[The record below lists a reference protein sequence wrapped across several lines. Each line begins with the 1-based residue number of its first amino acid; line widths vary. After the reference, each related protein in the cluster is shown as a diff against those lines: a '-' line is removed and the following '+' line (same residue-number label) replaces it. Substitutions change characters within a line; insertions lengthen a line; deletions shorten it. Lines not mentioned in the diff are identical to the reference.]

1 MALVSAGFQLAVTL
15 VDQGKGKSTLRYDLT
30 AADAAAAA
38 TATAAILAALA
49 AVTDAGIQSYTLG
62 EVFKDAAVGSG
73 SGQVENLAVITAK
86 IDSVDLK
93 YAVVKIPAPADGIFS
108 AAAGAGYDIV
118 DPADAD
124 LVAYLQVWQTGN
136 QAYLSDG
143 ETLVSPG
150 TAGNVVGKRAH
161 RASKKS

>member
-1 MALVSAGFQLAVTL
+1 MALVSTGFQLSVTL

-38 TATAAILAALA
+38 VDTATILAALA

-62 EVFKDAAVGSG
+62 EVYKDSAVNSG

-86 IDSVDLK
+86 IDDADLK
-93 YAVVKIPAPADGIFS
+93 YAIVRIPAPKDGLFQ
-108 AAAGAGYDIV
+108 AASGGGYDLV

-136 QAYLSDG
+136 EALLSDG
-143 ETLVSPG
+143 ESLVSPG